1 MDPAAWA
8 RPETRRSFAAY
19 RRGAL
24 RWFAG
29 GLVGVTAAIG
39 LSAYAVQVLKRPGLG
54 VFIVAAVI
62 LGLLGLIIG
71 AGGLV
76 RAQRFRRVLQR
87 APWQRA
93 RLRVAGPHLRLVF
106 PADDV
111 EPAADS
117 HGDQQRAVDV
127 RLMTT
132 SRWRVRAVVGY
143 RDGEVLL
150 CPAQDGSYVLTAQGM
165 HNLYGLLPLERQP
178 GRYRP

>member
-1 MDPAAWA
+1 VDPAAWA

-71 AGGLV
+71 GGGLV

-106 PADDV
+106 SADA
-111 EPAADS
+111 ETAADADR
-117 HGDQQRAVDV
+117 DQQGGVDV

-150 CPAQDGSYVLTAQGM
+150 CPAQDGRYVLTAQGM
-165 HNLYGLLPLERQP
+165 NNLYGLLPLERQP